1 MIIFTP
7 NTLIKSSEVN
17 ANLDGLAQGTEIN
30 NDTILSRHMDI
41 ISTTDANGWKV
52 YDFGSMKHY
61 FKRVTFS
68 QSIGASAFLTTSSSN
83 MPVGVSNFQNR
94 YFMYSYS
101 TDANAYGLNM
111 VLERQDTATSIS
123 YTVGSIDGATR
134 TYTGWID
141 QYFIGA

>member
-68 QSIGASAFLTTSSSN
+68 QSIPASAFLTTSSN
-83 MPVGVSNFQNR
+83 NLPVGVSNFQNR
-94 YFMYSYS
+94 YFFYNYAAG
-101 TDANAYGLNM
+101 ANAYALNI
-111 VLERQDTATSIS
+111 VLERVDTDATIS
-123 YTVGSIDGATR
+123 YTAASIDGTR